1 MWDTSHHLSIQ
12 DSLRSSIHS
21 WNNFDPFRFWCRLFN
36 SLFIVAIMK
45 LPTSSHWQ
53 ESWSKKPWDKIS
65 PFFFLSTWI
74 IKFSFLFH
82 SMILQKC
89 RETGFICVKNK
100 WGVFLQ
106 VHNRQGLWSLPAALE
121 PGETSVG
128 LGPAQVEPG
137 KAPIEP
143 EPSPG
148 ALSGSHHWFH
158 DAAVYCTLIRLWL
171 LPSETCPASPRDVFP
186 SSFSPHTT

>member
-1 MWDTSHHLSIQ
+1 MLIISVKKITFGTMKILTY
-12 DSLRSSIHS
+12 
-21 WNNFDPFRFWCRLFN
+21 LF
-36 SLFIVAIMK
+36 
-45 LPTSSHWQ
+45 TR
-53 ESWSKKPWDKIS
+53 
-65 PFFFLSTWI
+65 I
-74 IKFSFLFH
+74 I
-82 SMILQKC
+82 
-89 RETGFICVKNK
+89 
-100 WGVFLQ
+100 
-106 VHNRQGLWSLPAALE
+106 PAALE

-186 SSFSPHTT
+186 SSSYFLLPSHNLDWNCIRGKDGLCSVHMSPLFFSLSPARLAQFGHCNDTCFHLALSAEKGPVQVWKGK